1 ASFSPKDQ
9 GDNDTQDSDINPSDT
24 NARFSDVTSIAP
36 YAISITNI
44 DAGIIIYRTPT
55 PTRTPVPINLG
66 NLVWDD
72 LDSDGIQDVGEP
84 GLPNI
89 TVQLWNS
96 TKTLLLQQTTTN
108 ASGIYTLTAP
118 LPGNYRIRVLLPN
131 GNASFS
137 PKDQGNNDT
146 QDSDINPSGTN

>member
-84 GLPNI
+84 RPEKRRVG
-89 TVQLWNS
+89 QENS
-96 TKTLLLQQTTTN
+96 TKRLPLQ
-108 ASGIYTLTAP
+108 
-118 LPGNYRIRVLLPN
+118 
-131 GNASFS
+131 
-137 PKDQGNNDT
+137 
-146 QDSDINPSGTN
+146 